1 MLDLKEALKKEV
13 LYKDEKEKTCV
24 EKEETNPHDAVSDFL
39 LRVMP
44 KKDIE
49 KLNYALGFNPER
61 EIHKELIPNKEKK
74 KLKESVLFEDET
86 GENEPVVDVADVE
99 TTEDD
104 ESDFS
109 SDNDSEEEP
118 VQDIE
123 DIASDEED
131 GEDEEIEDEEKEED
145 FYEGQGK
152 NAFSRIVEG
161 GDIEE
166 LLSVIIKALNCHN
179 ITAAR
184 DSFYSWFDQ
193 YDDKHQGEKEDIEV
207 KNVDDNNENSE
218 SAEADELSSSDN
230 DSEEEPVQDIEDTA
244 SDEEDGEI
252 DPNDLF

>member
-1 MLDLKEALKKEV
+1 MLDLKEALKKEI

-24 EKEETNPHDAVSDFL
+24 EKEETNPHDSVSDFL
-39 LRVMP
+39 SRVMP

-61 EIHKELIPNKEKK
+61 EIHKALIPNKEKK

-86 GENEPVVDVADVE
+86 EENEPVVDVADAE

-104 ESDFS
+104 ESDFL

-118 VQDIE
+118 VQDVE
-123 DIASDEED
+123 DTTSDE
-131 GEDEEIEDEEKEED
+131 EDEEIEDEGKEED

-207 KNVDDNNENSE
+207 KNVDGNNENSE
-218 SAEADELSSSDN
+218 ADEVDELSSSDN
-230 DSEEEPVQDIEDTA
+230 DSEEEPVQDIEDTT
-244 SDEEDGEI
+244 SDEEDEEI